1 MKPEIAN
8 ELKIIEGQEKKL
20 HSKKFF
26 TKNRIYDLA
35 KFKVIRAFQ
44 DAINIKVIIIII
56 VNDEQEQMEEKWFFF
71 FIILKKIWKNQ
82 TKSDKPDQSNQ
93 SSQLNQSKRLEQ
105 SGECS
110 SHISSESEK
119 SGSEIKILLYKTN
132 TPKNTNS
139 TCTSKIK

>member
-71 FIILKKIWKNQ
+71 FHYLKKNME
-82 TKSDKPDQSNQ
+82 KSDKIRQARS
-93 SSQLNQSKRLEQ
+93 
-105 SGECS
+105 
-110 SHISSESEK
+110 
-119 SGSEIKILLYKTN
+119 IKPIKPIKPIKT
-132 TPKNTNS
+132 
-139 TCTSKIK
+139 IRAIR

>member
-8 ELKIIEGQEKKL
+8 ELKIVEGQEKKL

-56 VNDEQEQMEEKWFFF
+56 VNDEQEQMEEKWFLVILKIEYFHY
-71 FIILKKIWKNQ
+71 LKKIWKNQ

-93 SSQLNQSKRLEQ
+93 SSQLN
-105 SGECS
+105 
-110 SHISSESEK
+110 
-119 SGSEIKILLYKTN
+119 
-132 TPKNTNS
+132 
-139 TCTSKIK
+139 